1 MARPQE
7 YNQSYT
13 DKANSYLDTIGKN
26 LPSIEGL
33 AVFLEVHRSTIY
45 DWKDKF
51 PEFSDILEKI
61 LAVQADSLMNNGL
74 NGKWNATISKLILT
88 KHGYSDK
95 QEITGADGKDLM
107 PTPILGNLNVL
118 SVNNSDSEDSKAIE
132 ANTSN
137 TRGNISEQNHFD
149 TADIDTSSP
158 ERQNSNADE
167 HSI

>member
-1 MARPQE
+1 MAGGRPQE

-74 NGKWNATISKLILT
+74 TGKWNSTISKLILT

-95 QEITGADGKDLM
+95 SETDITSKGEKIEQSVIQIIKPDAVEE
-107 PTPILGNLNVL
+107 TPIPSESETIS
-118 SVNNSDSEDSKAIE
+118 SVGITDGQNND
-132 ANTSN
+132 
-137 TRGNISEQNHFD
+137 
-149 TADIDTSSP
+149 
-158 ERQNSNADE
+158 
-167 HSI
+167 